1 MPASVKAQNT
11 FGGDLQVI
19 FVECQG
25 TSPDVAEAFAW
36 KMKWMGNSAMWTHDR
51 PISTVGQGLPEV
63 ALIGIDGAVLMQG
76 HPGELG
82 KQLEETIASEIAKAR
97 KIRAKE
103 PEGELAKARLAQ
115 GLLRVRGRIEEGR
128 LEEADQLLS
137 ELEKAHK
144 GNAELALER
153 KRLEDP
159 ALKAEREASKA
170 WAAFEARVAPAKPFD
185 AANVQKAESLAKK
198 HAGTKTAARAEHF
211 VKLSGVKLY

>member
-11 FGGDLQVI
+11 FGADLQVI

-36 KMKWMGNSAMWTHDR
+36 KMKWMGNPAMWTHDR
-51 PISTVGQGLPEV
+51 PIPTVGQGLPEV
-63 ALIGIDGAVLMQG
+63 ALIGIDGTVLMQG
-76 HPGELG
+76 YPGDLG
-82 KQLEETIASEIAKAR
+82 KKLEEGIASEIAKAR